1 MNFEG
6 MKHRLV
12 LKIKK
17 MFLTKQVITLVFINY
32 KFKKIA
38 DTDNKFLS
46 DIFHKK
52 MDKGQ

>member
-1 MNFEG
+1 MNVVG

-17 MFLTKQVITLVFINY
+17 MFLTKQVITLIFINY
-32 KFKKIA
+32 KFKKIV

-46 DIFHKK
+46 RNFS
-52 MDKGQ
+52 